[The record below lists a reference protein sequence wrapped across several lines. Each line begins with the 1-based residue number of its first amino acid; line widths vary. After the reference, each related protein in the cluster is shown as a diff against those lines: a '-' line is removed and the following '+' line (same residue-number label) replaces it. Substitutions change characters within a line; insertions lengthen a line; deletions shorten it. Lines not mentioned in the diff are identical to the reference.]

1 MTRMGLRLNQL
12 ARGAIKNCADAR
24 SDAKPGYPAIALI
37 LLIVVQAVF
46 TQSALAQTRGGA
58 VTLRYTSLGP
68 IIALLA
74 GILILI
80 VPRLLNYVVAVYLI
94 LVGLI
99 GLFGV

>member
-1 MTRMGLRLNQL
+1 MTRIGLRLNRL
-12 ARGAIKNCADAR
+12 AHGAIKNCGDAGF
-24 SDAKPGYPAIALI
+24 DAKLGNRAFLLI
-37 LLIVVQAVF
+37 LLVAVHAVF

-58 VTLRYTSLGP
+58 VTFRYTTFSP

-80 VPRLLNYVVAVYLI
+80 MPRLLNYIVAVYLI